1 MDKKFVLFGILAS
14 FLLGGLFG
22 QFSIND
28 SFADDNLS
36 VSREDSDV
44 YQKQIASEEENQKAE
59 ERQQKLD
66 EKEQERKQKAEERQQ
81 KLDEKEQERKQKA
94 EERQQKL
101 DEKEQER
108 KQKAEE
114 RQQKLDEKEQERK
127 QKAEERQQK
136 LDSDR
141 KKLEERLSKKINK
154 YEEKLR
160 EIKEKY
166 QNRIESQFTG
176 DAEKLSND
184 ITKLEDKFTKK
195 SEDIRKKLEAKQKT
209 LDSRTQKILDKIN
222 NGDYLGDKIGTS
234 TTIESYSLVFDSV
247 QATGIH
253 NKTQFS
259 TLEGF
264 MTFNTFD
271 KSKSN
276 LKLELEDCKITVD
289 DIPYN
294 CGFGKARTTSG
305 NSEVKD
311 SLVILA
317 FLEDDVIEEVHST
330 LKISLNADF
339 PIGDIDGSSQ
349 VSILGPQS
357 KISGMWFLDGTG
369 TLIRTVS
376 LSDDSTD
383 DSDGNEITVELDEDI
398 GVSGN

>member
-22 QFSIND
+22 QFSINE

-36 VSREDSDV
+36 VSREDSDA
-44 YQKQIASEEENQKAE
+44 YQKQIASEEKQKAE

-66 EKEQERKQKAEERQQ
+66 QKEQERKQKAEERQQ
-81 KLDEKEQERKQKA
+81 KLDQ
-94 EERQQKL
+94 
-101 DEKEQER
+101 
-108 KQKAEE
+108 
-114 RQQKLDEKEQERK
+114 KEQERK

-166 QNRIESQFTG
+166 QNRIESEFSV
-176 DAEKLSND
+176 DAEKLTND

-234 TTIESYSLVFDSV
+234 TIIESYSLVFDSV

-276 LKLELEDCKITVD
+276 LKLELEDCKISVD
-289 DIPYN
+289 NIPYN
-294 CGFGKARTTSG
+294 CGFGKARTTSSG

-369 TLIRTVS
+369 TLTRTIS